1 LTINYLKQ
9 FEPGDPIDVEVLNR
23 IIQNVNYLAGQIA
36 QIYKLPAPQAPTVT
50 NTGSSGSTSGS
61 TGGSTDVLSTGDSI
75 TPAKNQDI
83 GLSFIARFNEQ
94 TRQTKVLETTQV
106 EAALG
111 GVKISSFEIIG
122 VQVKSLM
129 FIPAGLT
136 ASELKVA
143 TGAQLTGVGVNKNT
157 IYFTPKP
164 IASIYKSGVNAP
176 SSTATGPYG
185 RLYVNLGLTL
195 KITY

>member
-50 NTGSSGSTSGS
+50 NSGSGGSTSGS
-61 TGGSTDVLSTGDSI
+61 TDVSATGDGI
-75 TPAKNQDI
+75 TPSKNQDI
-83 GLSFIARFNEQ
+83 SLSFVARFNNQ
-94 TRQTKVLETTQV
+94 TRQTKVLETTQI
-106 EAALG
+106 ENSLG
-111 GVKISSFEIIG
+111 GIKISSFEIVG

-129 FIPAGLT
+129 FIPAGE
-136 ASELKVA
+136 SVDVKRVA
-143 TGAQLTGVGVNKNT
+143 TGAQLTGVEVKKNT

-185 RLYVNLGLTL
+185 RLYVNLGLTV

>member
-50 NTGSSGSTSGS
+50 NSGASSPTSGS
-61 TGGSTDVLSTGDSI
+61 TNPTGTDDGI
-75 TPAKNQDI
+75 TPSKNQDI
-83 GLSFIARFNEQ
+83 NLSFVARFNNQ

-106 EAALG
+106 ENSLG

-129 FIPAGLT
+129 FIPAGEST
-136 ASELKVA
+136 DVKRVA
-143 TGAQLTGVGVNKNT
+143 TGAQLTGVEVNKNT

-164 IASIYKSGVNAP
+164 IASIYKSGINAP

-185 RLYVNLGLTL
+185 RLYINMGLTL

>member
-50 NTGSSGSTSGS
+50 NSGSSGSTSGS
-61 TGGSTDVLSTGDSI
+61 TDVSSTGDGI

-106 EAALG
+106 ESALG

-122 VQVKSLM
+122 VQIKSLM
-129 FIPAGLT
+129 FIPTNKT

-164 IASIYKSGVNAP
+164 IASIYQSGVNAP